1 MTHTPRPWEISY
13 STNFPD
19 QQTIQAVGS
28 DRILAVIDRADEQ
41 DIANAHLIAAAP
53 DLLEALK
60 DLIEAADDPDNERP
74 SDLVDQIDWKGIRS
88 AIAKAEGRQ
97 S

>member
-60 DLIEAADDPDNERP
+60 RVKKVAADLRPYGEVDNAIADELERYILP
-74 SDLVDQIDWKGIRS
+74 TL
-88 AIAKAEGRQ
+88 AKAEGKA
-97 S
+97 

>member
-53 DLLEALK
+53 DLLEAL
-60 DLIEAADDPDNERP
+60 EAARKWMDDRRELAEYVPEIAMALDA
-74 SDLVDQIDWKGIRS
+74 L
-88 AIAKAEGRQ
+88 AKAEGRG
-97 S
+97 